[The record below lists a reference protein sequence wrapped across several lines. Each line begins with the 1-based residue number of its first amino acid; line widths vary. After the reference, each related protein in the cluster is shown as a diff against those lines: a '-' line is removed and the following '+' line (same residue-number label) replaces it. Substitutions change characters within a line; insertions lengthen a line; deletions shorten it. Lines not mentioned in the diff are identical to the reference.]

1 MAASEAI
8 PLQRIRLPGA
18 GTHLL
23 MQVKINGLH
32 ANALVDTGASRSIL
46 DENRAAHYLDKAGSA
61 ESGYRLIGLGLEQLP
76 SRVVQL
82 EQLQLGGLLIEN
94 AELHLLDMQRVNQS
108 YAMHDL
114 PRLDMVLGGDILDRL
129 SARICYATKR
139 CLLMAANLG
148 SKSRENIS
156 L

>member
-8 PLQRIRLPGA
+8 PMQRIRLPGA

-23 MQVKINGLH
+23 VQVRINGLH

-46 DENRAAHYLDKAGSA
+46 DENRAAHYLETPDAI
-61 ESGYRLIGLGLEQLP
+61 ESRYRIVGPGLEQLP
-76 SRVVQL
+76 GKLVQL
-82 EQLQLGGLLIEN
+82 QQLQLGGLLIEKT
-94 AELHLLDMQRVNQS
+94 ELHLLDMRRVNQS

-114 PRLDMVLGGDILDRL
+114 PRLDMVLGGDILDHL
-129 SARICYATKR
+129 SARICYASEK
-139 CLLMAANLG
+139 LFFMLGSLG